1 MRPDELIPVSCSLDY
16 ISLQY
21 TTFTP
26 VYTLYL
32 TSAGEKET
40 AKIEIWK
47 CEIWNPPRF
56 SWDSTFDLGRFL
68 CTLLR
73 KRNQTLFHFSYLG
86 KIKRAQLA
94 LSNQIRGK
102 IVVFVVSRTLVSLP
116 PSAGP
121 PLDLG
126 LAMAAPRVSLLLI
139 AHSERCFAPP
149 SATMMP
155 FICSVVLQDP
165 PLGDGLSAPTVTP
178 EVGGSSTKAPRHP
191 SGLHLR

>member
-56 SWDSTFDLGRFL
+56 SWDSTFDLEPLF
-68 CTLLR
+68 TR
-73 KRNQTLFHFSYLG
+73 KKFHFFTFYS
-86 KIKRAQLA
+86 KNRRQFFFW
-94 LSNQIRGK
+94 SSWR
-102 IVVFVVSRTLVSLP
+102 
-116 PSAGP
+116 GP
-121 PLDLG
+121 PKHSDLHFLDLTPWPMG
-126 LAMAAPRVSLLLI
+126 KGVLRPLHPSRRLLI
-139 AHSERCFAPP
+139 HSIE
-149 SATMMP
+149 
-155 FICSVVLQDP
+155 
-165 PLGDGLSAPTVTP
+165 
-178 EVGGSSTKAPRHP
+178 
-191 SGLHLR
+191 

>member
-1 MRPDELIPVSCSLDY
+1 MDTKNTGTYEGGSRWGVLI
-16 ISLQY
+16 
-21 TTFTP
+21 
-26 VYTLYL
+26 
-32 TSAGEKET
+32 
-40 AKIEIWK
+40 
-47 CEIWNPPRF
+47 
-56 SWDSTFDLGRFL
+56 
-68 CTLLR
+68 R

-86 KIKRAQLA
+86 LLGKIKRAQLA
-94 LSNQIRGK
+94 LSSQTESRGGK

-165 PLGDGLSAPTVTP
+165 PLGDGLFAPTVTP
-178 EVGGSSTKAPRHP
+178 EVGVGSTEDPRHP

>member
-1 MRPDELIPVSCSLDY
+1 MGDRSCSLLLTTLFPFSALGIFWGFSRGL
-16 ISLQY
+16 ISSQ
-21 TTFTP
+21 
-26 VYTLYL
+26 
-32 TSAGEKET
+32 
-40 AKIEIWK
+40 
-47 CEIWNPPRF
+47 
-56 SWDSTFDLGRFL
+56 
-68 CTLLR
+68 
-73 KRNQTLFHFSYLG
+73 KRNQTLFHFFLFIRNLG

-94 LSNQIRGK
+94 LSSWIKGK

-139 AHSERCFAPP
+139 AHSMRCFAPP
-149 SATMMP
+149 SASMMP

-165 PLGDGLSAPTVTP
+165 PLGDGLFAPTVTP

>member
-1 MRPDELIPVSCSLDY
+1 MKYEIRRRCNAARAIRVEGEISSSTKGRSSVASLSPGSWIPKIWGQGQGWSLN
-16 ISLQY
+16 
-21 TTFTP
+21 F
-26 VYTLYL
+26 
-32 TSAGEKET
+32 
-40 AKIEIWK
+40 
-47 CEIWNPPRF
+47 
-56 SWDSTFDLGRFL
+56 
-68 CTLLR
+68 TLLR

-94 LSNQIRGK
+94 LSSQIRGK

-139 AHSERCFAPP
+139 AHSMRCFAPP
-149 SATMMP
+149 SASMMP

-165 PLGDGLSAPTVTP
+165 PLGDGLFAPTVTP

>member
-1 MRPDELIPVSCSLDY
+1 MNSSYKFLRSYNNSRY
-16 ISLQY
+16 RKHS
-21 TTFTP
+21 T
-26 VYTLYL
+26 
-32 TSAGEKET
+32 KK
-40 AKIEIWK
+40 AK
-47 CEIWNPPRF
+47 
-56 SWDSTFDLGRFL
+56 SDSFPFFL
-68 CTLLR
+68 
-73 KRNQTLFHFSYLG
+73 FIG

-94 LSNQIRGK
+94 LSSQIRGK

-139 AHSERCFAPP
+139 AHSMRCFAPP

-155 FICSVVLQDP
+155 FICSVVFQDP
-165 PLGDGLSAPTVTP
+165 PLGDGLFAPTVTP

>member
-1 MRPDELIPVSCSLDY
+1 LRPDELIPVSCSLDY

-68 CTLLR
+68 WIEI
-73 KRNQTLFHFSYLG
+73 FFEDFSL
-86 KIKRAQLA
+86 
-94 LSNQIRGK
+94 
-102 IVVFVVSRTLVSLP
+102 
-116 PSAGP
+116 
-121 PLDLG
+121 
-126 LAMAAPRVSLLLI
+126 
-139 AHSERCFAPP
+139 
-149 SATMMP
+149 
-155 FICSVVLQDP
+155 
-165 PLGDGLSAPTVTP
+165 
-178 EVGGSSTKAPRHP
+178 
-191 SGLHLR
+191 

>member
-1 MRPDELIPVSCSLDY
+1 MIALIILSFTSILVFFIVSKIQKDTKTK
-16 ISLQY
+16 Q
-21 TTFTP
+21 P
-26 VYTLYL
+26 
-32 TSAGEKET
+32 ET
-40 AKIEIWK
+40 GYSVK
-47 CEIWNPPRF
+47 
-56 SWDSTFDLGRFL
+56 

-94 LSNQIRGK
+94 LSSWIRGK

-126 LAMAAPRVSLLLI
+126 LPMAAPRVSLLLI
-139 AHSERCFAPP
+139 AHSMRCFAPP
-149 SATMMP
+149 SASMMP

-165 PLGDGLSAPTVTP
+165 PLGDGLFAPTVTP

>member
-1 MRPDELIPVSCSLDY
+1 MAYSTNLFVFLIGKGGDY
-16 ISLQY
+16 RNSR
-21 TTFTP
+21 
-26 VYTLYL
+26 
-32 TSAGEKET
+32 K
-40 AKIEIWK
+40 KIRTRVLS
-47 CEIWNPPRF
+47 RF
-56 SWDSTFDLGRFL
+56 QPSS
-68 CTLLR
+68 TLLR

-139 AHSERCFAPP
+139 AHSMRCFAPP
-149 SATMMP
+149 SASMMP

-165 PLGDGLSAPTVTP
+165 PLGDGLFAPTVTP

>member
-1 MRPDELIPVSCSLDY
+1 MSKNGPDGDSGYKILKMSHFGCIHLYNSCCCVQNGKSFQWVQRLGLH
-16 ISLQY
+16 S
-21 TTFTP
+21 T
-26 VYTLYL
+26 
-32 TSAGEKET
+32 KK
-40 AKIEIWK
+40 AK
-47 CEIWNPPRF
+47 
-56 SWDSTFDLGRFL
+56 SDSFPFFL
-68 CTLLR
+68 
-73 KRNQTLFHFSYLG
+73 FIG

-121 PLDLG
+121 PLDPG
-126 LAMAAPRVSLLLI
+126 LPMAAPRVSLLLI

>member
-1 MRPDELIPVSCSLDY
+1 MAPQLPTLIKEPINPRHPTHQTTLN
-16 ISLQY
+16 ISL
-21 TTFTP
+21 F
-26 VYTLYL
+26 LGCF
-32 TSAGEKET
+32 S
-40 AKIEIWK
+40 EIG
-47 CEIWNPPRF
+47 CM
-56 SWDSTFDLGRFL
+56 GYGV
-68 CTLLR
+68 TLLR

-94 LSNQIRGK
+94 LSSWIRGK

-139 AHSERCFAPP
+139 AHSMRCFAPP

-165 PLGDGLSAPTVTP
+165 PLGDGLFAPTVTP

>member
-1 MRPDELIPVSCSLDY
+1 MSIPRKKTYDPKKLYPVS
-16 ISLQY
+16 
-21 TTFTP
+21 T
-26 VYTLYL
+26 
-32 TSAGEKET
+32 
-40 AKIEIWK
+40 
-47 CEIWNPPRF
+47 
-56 SWDSTFDLGRFL
+56 
-68 CTLLR
+68 TLLR

-94 LSNQIRGK
+94 LSSRIRGK

-165 PLGDGLSAPTVTP
+165 PLGDGLFAPTVTP

>member
-1 MRPDELIPVSCSLDY
+1 MPLPCFIGGKERKCCSEGSSCGRDS
-16 ISLQY
+16 SS
-21 TTFTP
+21 TCRRR
-26 VYTLYL
+26 
-32 TSAGEKET
+32 SAFVKSSQSNFR
-40 AKIEIWK
+40 I
-47 CEIWNPPRF
+47 
-56 SWDSTFDLGRFL
+56 
-68 CTLLR
+68 TLLR

-94 LSNQIRGK
+94 LSSRIRGK

-155 FICSVVLQDP
+155 FICSVVFQDP
-165 PLGDGLSAPTVTP
+165 PLGDGLFAPTVTP